1 MYIQGGMVLYIK
13 DFMIRNMTSV
23 CDCDTLEYAIELMQ
37 KTQMTV
43 LPVVDKKNIYLGS
56 IYSRNLLKN
65 ILPEEYGYLE
75 SARLLHNVN
84 QAANNLHEI
93 RRKLVKDYMSKKV
106 IALKDSDEMK
116 HVAEIMLKNKE
127 SVLFITNEI
136 GRLRG
141 YINRGDL
148 LYYLLKAGE

>member
-1 MYIQGGMVLYIK
+1 MHIK
-13 DFMIRNMTSV
+13 NFMIRSMVSV
-23 CDCDTLEYAIELMQ
+23 CYYDTLEYTIELMQ
-37 KTQMTV
+37 KTQMNV
-43 LPVVDKKNIYLGS
+43 IPVVDDENMYLGS

-75 SARLLHNVN
+75 SSRLLYDVN

-93 RRKLVKDYMSKKV
+93 RTRSVEDYMSKKV
-106 IALKDSDEMK
+106 SALRDSDDMK

-127 SVLFITNEI
+127 SIIFVTNDR

-148 LYYLLKAGE
+148 LLYLLKVGE

>member
-1 MYIQGGMVLYIK
+1 MQIK
-13 DFMIRNMTSV
+13 NLMIRSMVSV
-23 CDCDTLEYAIELMQ
+23 CSYDTLEYTIELMQ
-37 KTQMTV
+37 KSQMNV
-43 LPVVDKKNIYLGS
+43 LPVVDDQNVYLGS

-84 QAANNLHEI
+84 QAANNLYEI
-93 RRKLVKDYMSKKV
+93 KNKVVEDYMLKKV
-106 IALKDSDEMK
+106 TALKDTDEMK

-127 SVLFITNEI
+127 SVVFITNDR

-148 LYYLLKAGE
+148 LLYLLKVGE